1 MVIQNIMKKSFFT
14 NFFLSIFKVVSGI
27 VFHSSALIAD
37 GIHSFSDLVTDVV
50 AIVGNTFSLKPADR
64 EHPYGHGNFEYL
76 TSIVIGSI
84 IMIIGLV
91 LIGSVI
97 DKEIVIPNV
106 LVVFVSIITI
116 IVKTILSKYLIKKGA
131 EQKNNILIA
140 SGKESSADVIS
151 SIIVL
156 ISGILMQFMNVVE
169 IFKYAD
175 IIASIIVGLFIIHT
189 GLSILKEN
197 ISQILGR
204 REEDEEFILD
214 IKIELFNFEDV
225 LDVDDIIL
233 IKIGPYYKVSIELSM
248 YSSYSL
254 KKAHD
259 IAHNIEKILMLKYE
273 KIKYVNIHV
282 NPYEK

>member
-1 MVIQNIMKKSFFT
+1 MVIQNIMKKSFLT
-14 NFFLSIFKVVSGI
+14 NFFLSIFKVISGI
-27 VFHSSALIAD
+27 IFHSSALIAD

-50 AIVGNTFSLKPADR
+50 AIIGNTFSLKPADR

-84 IMIIGLV
+84 IIIIGLI
-91 LIGSVI
+91 LIGSVV

-106 LVVFVSIITI
+106 LVVVVSFITI
-116 IVKTILSKYLIKKGA
+116 VVKMILSRYLIKKGIMH
-131 EQKNNILIA
+131 KNNILIA
-140 SGKESSADVIS
+140 SGKESSADVVS

-156 ISGILMQFMNVVE
+156 ISGILMQFTNTIE

-175 IIASIIVGLFIIHT
+175 IIASIIVGIFIIHT
-189 GLSILKEN
+189 GFSILKEN

-204 REEDEEFILD
+204 REDDEEFISD

-225 LDVDDIIL
+225 LDVDDIML
-233 IKIGPYYKVSIELSM
+233 MKIGPYYRVSIELSM
-248 YSSYSL
+248 DSSYSL

-259 IAHNIEKILMLKYE
+259 IAHNMEKILMLKNE

>member
-1 MVIQNIMKKSFFT
+1 MIIQNIMKKSFLT
-14 NFFLSIFKVVSGI
+14 NFFLSIFKVISGI
-27 VFHSSALIAD
+27 IFHSSALIAD

-50 AIVGNTFSLKPADR
+50 AILGNTFSLKPADR
-64 EHPYGHGNFEYL
+64 EHPYGHGNIEYL

-84 IMIIGLV
+84 IIIIGLI
-91 LIGSVI
+91 LIGSVV

-106 LVVFVSIITI
+106 LVIVVSFITI
-116 IVKTILSKYLIKKGA
+116 VVKTILSRYLIKKGITH
-131 EQKNNILIA
+131 KNNILIA
-140 SGKESSADVIS
+140 SGKESSADVVS

-156 ISGILMQFMNVVE
+156 ISGILMQFTNTIE

-175 IIASIIVGLFIIHT
+175 IIASIIVGIFIIHT
-189 GLSILKEN
+189 GFSILKEN

-204 REEDEEFILD
+204 REDDEEFISD

-225 LDVDDIIL
+225 LDVDDIML
-233 IKIGPYYKVSIELSM
+233 MKIGPYYRVSIELSM
-248 YSSYSL
+248 DSSYSL

-259 IAHNIEKILMLKYE
+259 IAHNMEKILMLKNE
-273 KIKYVNIHV
+273 KIKYANIHV

>member
-1 MVIQNIMKKSFFT
+1 MIIQNIMKKSFLT
-14 NFFLSIFKVVSGI
+14 NFFLSIFKVISGI
-27 VFHSSALIAD
+27 IFHSSALIAD

-50 AIVGNTFSLKPADR
+50 AILGNTFSLKPADR
-64 EHPYGHGNFEYL
+64 EHPYGHGNIEYL
-76 TSIVIGSI
+76 TSIVIGTI
-84 IMIIGLV
+84 IIIIGLI
-91 LIGSVI
+91 LIGSVV

-106 LVVFVSIITI
+106 LVIVVSFITI
-116 IVKTILSKYLIKKGA
+116 VVKTILSRYLIKKGITH
-131 EQKNNILIA
+131 KNNILIA
-140 SGKESSADVIS
+140 SGKESSADVVS

-156 ISGILMQFMNVVE
+156 ISGILMQFTNTIE

-175 IIASIIVGLFIIHT
+175 IIASIIVGIFIIHT
-189 GLSILKEN
+189 GFSILKEN

-204 REEDEEFILD
+204 REDDEEFISD

-225 LDVDDIIL
+225 LDVDDIML
-233 IKIGPYYKVSIELSM
+233 MKIGPYYRVSIELSM
-248 YSSYSL
+248 DSSYSL

-259 IAHNIEKILMLKYE
+259 IAHNMEKILMLKNE

>member
-1 MVIQNIMKKSFFT
+1 MVIQNIMKKSFLT
-14 NFFLSIFKVVSGI
+14 NFFLSIFKVISGI

-50 AIVGNTFSLKPADR
+50 AIIGNTFSLKPADR
-64 EHPYGHGNFEYL
+64 EHPYGHGNLEYL
-76 TSIVIGSI
+76 TSIIIGSI
-84 IMIIGLV
+84 IIAIGLI

-97 DKEIVIPNV
+97 DKEIVIPSA
-106 LVVFVSIITI
+106 LVILVSFITI
-116 IVKTILSKYLIKKGA
+116 IAKTILSRYLIKQGI
-131 EQKNNILIA
+131 EHKNNILIA
-140 SGKESSADVIS
+140 SGKESSADVVS

-156 ISGILMQFMNVVE
+156 ISGILMQFINVVE

-175 IIASIIVGLFIIHT
+175 IIASIIVGLFIINT
-189 GLSILKEN
+189 GFSVLKEN
-197 ISQILGR
+197 VSQILGR
-204 REEDEEFILD
+204 REEDEEFISD
-214 IKIELFNFEDV
+214 IKIELFSFEEV
-225 LDVDDIIL
+225 LEINDIIL

-248 YSSYSL
+248 DSSYSL

-259 IAHNIEKILMLKYE
+259 IAHNMEKILMIKYD